1 MSQLYSTLITILD
14 VVSIFTLCHFI
25 TVFIIFILS
34 HSVNKERKNI
44 IVKVAQFYFFCHKIF
59 ENDLSMFELVHC
71 LIKHTNT
78 VGLQW
83 LAH

>member
-1 MSQLYSTLITILD
+1 MWLAYLQ
-14 VVSIFTLCHFI
+14 LCHFI

-44 IVKVAQFYFFCHKIF
+44 SVNMTQFYGFFCHKIS
-59 ENDLSMFELVHC
+59 ENDISMFELVHC